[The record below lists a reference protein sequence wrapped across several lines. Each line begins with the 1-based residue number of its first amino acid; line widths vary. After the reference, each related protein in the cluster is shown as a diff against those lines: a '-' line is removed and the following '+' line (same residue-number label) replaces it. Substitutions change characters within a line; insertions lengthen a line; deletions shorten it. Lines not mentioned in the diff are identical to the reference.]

1 VQSDDGGVAKDTVV
15 EIQRRDDDN
24 GVAPVIMVKNG
35 VSTKKIIGHLNFNI
49 CRFEI
54 LSYLIIWSNL
64 VARSDQTSDKSQ
76 TISANYQ
83 YINYLS
89 KQNARLIVIMIDWQT
104 IRRYDYSH

>member
-1 VQSDDGGVAKDTVV
+1 MIMELHLLSWSKMVS
-15 EIQRRDDDN
+15 QR
-24 GVAPVIMVKNG
+24 
-35 VSTKKIIGHLNFNI
+35 KKIIGHLNFNI